1 MAKKDETPRPFM
13 SSLDKGPIVVRTP
26 GQEILTVRYLQAQNG
41 RRIVAGEEFCIPV
54 HSNRPYCTFPFPLSS
69 ASALY
74 GLENIAYAS
83 FWSVY

>member
-54 HSNRPYCTFPFPLSS
+54 HSDRPYCTFPFPLL
-69 ASALY
+69 ALY
-74 GLENIAYAS
+74 SLENIAYAS
-83 FWSVY
+83 FWSVYW